1 MGGLIII
8 DFIDMKQRRDR
19 DKVLQKMK
27 EGLRRDRAKTHVLP
41 ISQLGLMEMTR
52 QRHSESV
59 LSAFHDEC
67 HYCNGR
73 GTIKSPVTMSV
84 EIQRK
89 LTEILK
95 GRDVEQTDSVLRIVV
110 NPNVLDRLRKDD
122 EDLIINFE
130 KKYFVKLEFRADT
143 SFHAEQFKI
152 IDGSNNR
159 ELASVGEQPN

>member
-1 MGGLIII
+1 M
-8 DFIDMKQRRDR
+8 
-19 DKVLQKMK
+19 
-27 EGLRRDRAKTHVLP
+27 
-41 ISQLGLMEMTR
+41 
-52 QRHSESV
+52 
-59 LSAFHDEC
+59 
-67 HYCNGR
+67 
-73 GTIKSPVTMSV
+73 

-159 ELASVGEQPN
+159 ELATVGEQPN